1 MKTQEN
7 QKAQSLISSIS
18 RFAMLPFLLC
28 LLFLGLALQG
38 LAAERDNLDQ
48 RIRNLAD
55 RFEAMQTKP
64 AKRISP
70 EVLRK
75 AQGIILLDGT
85 KAGLLFAYQHA
96 GGVAM
101 VKDSRTGE
109 WGPALFLGANEAS
122 QGLLIGGER
131 SLTVILITNADATFA
146 LVGPVIKFGSE
157 ASGTAGNATGRA
169 EGVIS
174 PVEQPAKVYSDSR
187 GLYAGAAIKGGSIW
201 PDTDANLAYYGQAL
215 SAKEILFDAK
225 VKPTAAAEELAQKI
239 TKSCK

>member
-1 MKTQEN
+1 MKTHKN
-7 QKAQSLISSIS
+7 QDSQNPIQSS
-18 RFAMLPFLLC
+18 RPFTTVPLLSC
-28 LLFLGLALQG
+28 LLYLGLAVSG

-48 RIRNLAD
+48 RIRNLAA
-55 RFEAMQTKP
+55 RFEAMQAKP

-70 EVLRK
+70 EVLRN

-101 VKDSRTGE
+101 VKDSPTGE

-169 EGVIS
+169 EGVIL
-174 PVEQPAKVYSDSR
+174 PVEQPATVYSDSR

-201 PDTDANLAYYGQAL
+201 PDTDANLAYYGRPL

-225 VKPTAAAEELAQKI
+225 VKPTAAMEELAQKI
-239 TKSCK
+239 SKSCK